1 MQTLWQDIRYG
12 LRMLKKSP
20 SLTAIAVLS
29 LALGI
34 GANTALFSL
43 VDTVLLK
50 TLPVKEPD
58 QLVLFNWQSG
68 RTFRTTGQRGIFV
81 GGLPPGRIGGSSFH
95 YDAFQKLR
103 GELREQNS
111 PLSDLFA
118 FANLWELNVLIDGQA
133 EIAKAQVISGG
144 YFAGVRVPAQL
155 GRTITEADD
164 NAGATPV
171 ALISDTYWRN
181 RFGADHSVL
190 GKQIKLNQNSF
201 TIVGVTPAGFNGTL
215 QVGDRPDISVPIAFE
230 PVLLGESSAMS
241 RAGKPGSWW
250 LHLMGRLKPGATI
263 EQARDSLNGTF
274 QSLSLEMMPPPKKAI
289 EPAQVEPQDYPNLVA
304 LNGSRGMSQ
313 REQDEPLIYTPWSQG
328 LENIGEMY
336 FALRATGEPTSL
348 VTAVREAVRDVDANL
363 PLRKITTQA
372 VQTSETL
379 TEERTFAKLVSFF
392 GALALLLA
400 AIGLYGVIAYSV
412 TQRTH
417 EIGIRMA
424 LGARAFD
431 VLKLVVR
438 NGAKLALVGIAIG
451 LAGAFAVT
459 RLMRTLLFGVT
470 ATDATT
476 FAAVSILIIVVAVV
490 ACYIPARRAA
500 NVDPIEALR
509 YE

>member
-1 MQTLWQDIRYG
+1 
-12 LRMLKKSP
+12 
-20 SLTAIAVLS
+20 
-29 LALGI
+29 
-34 GANTALFSL
+34 
-43 VDTVLLK
+43 
-50 TLPVKEPD
+50 
-58 QLVLFNWQSG
+58 
-68 RTFRTTGQRGIFV
+68 
-81 GGLPPGRIGGSSFH
+81 
-95 YDAFQKLR
+95 
-103 GELREQNS
+103 
-111 PLSDLFA
+111 
-118 FANLWELNVLIDGQA
+118 
-133 EIAKAQVISGG
+133 
-144 YFAGVRVPAQL
+144 
-155 GRTITEADD
+155 
-164 NAGATPV
+164 
-171 ALISDTYWRN
+171 
-181 RFGADHSVL
+181 
-190 GKQIKLNQNSF
+190 
-201 TIVGVTPAGFNGTL
+201 
-215 QVGDRPDISVPIAFE
+215 
-230 PVLLGESSAMS
+230 
-241 RAGKPGSWW
+241 
-250 LHLMGRLKPGATI
+250 
-263 EQARDSLNGTF
+263 
-274 QSLSLEMMPPPKKAI
+274 
-289 EPAQVEPQDYPNLVA
+289 
-304 LNGSRGMSQ
+304 
-313 REQDEPLIYTPWSQG
+313 
-328 LENIGEMY
+328 MY

>member
-1 MQTLWQDIRYG
+1 
-12 LRMLKKSP
+12 
-20 SLTAIAVLS
+20 
-29 LALGI
+29 
-34 GANTALFSL
+34 
-43 VDTVLLK
+43 
-50 TLPVKEPD
+50 
-58 QLVLFNWQSG
+58 
-68 RTFRTTGQRGIFV
+68 
-81 GGLPPGRIGGSSFH
+81 
-95 YDAFQKLR
+95 
-103 GELREQNS
+103 
-111 PLSDLFA
+111 
-118 FANLWELNVLIDGQA
+118 
-133 EIAKAQVISGG
+133 
-144 YFAGVRVPAQL
+144 
-155 GRTITEADD
+155 
-164 NAGATPV
+164 
-171 ALISDTYWRN
+171 
-181 RFGADHSVL
+181 
-190 GKQIKLNQNSF
+190 
-201 TIVGVTPAGFNGTL
+201 
-215 QVGDRPDISVPIAFE
+215 
-230 PVLLGESSAMS
+230 
-241 RAGKPGSWW
+241 
-250 LHLMGRLKPGATI
+250 
-263 EQARDSLNGTF
+263 
-274 QSLSLEMMPPPKKAI
+274 
-289 EPAQVEPQDYPNLVA
+289 
-304 LNGSRGMSQ
+304 
-313 REQDEPLIYTPWSQG
+313 
-328 LENIGEMY
+328 
-336 FALRATGEPTSL
+336 
-348 VTAVREAVRDVDANL
+348 VREGVRDVYANL

>member
-1 MQTLWQDIRYG
+1 
-12 LRMLKKSP
+12 
-20 SLTAIAVLS
+20 
-29 LALGI
+29 
-34 GANTALFSL
+34 
-43 VDTVLLK
+43 
-50 TLPVKEPD
+50 
-58 QLVLFNWQSG
+58 
-68 RTFRTTGQRGIFV
+68 
-81 GGLPPGRIGGSSFH
+81 
-95 YDAFQKLR
+95 
-103 GELREQNS
+103 
-111 PLSDLFA
+111 
-118 FANLWELNVLIDGQA
+118 
-133 EIAKAQVISGG
+133 
-144 YFAGVRVPAQL
+144 
-155 GRTITEADD
+155 
-164 NAGATPV
+164 
-171 ALISDTYWRN
+171 
-181 RFGADHSVL
+181 
-190 GKQIKLNQNSF
+190 
-201 TIVGVTPAGFNGTL
+201 
-215 QVGDRPDISVPIAFE
+215 
-230 PVLLGESSAMS
+230 
-241 RAGKPGSWW
+241 
-250 LHLMGRLKPGATI
+250 
-263 EQARDSLNGTF
+263 
-274 QSLSLEMMPPPKKAI
+274 
-289 EPAQVEPQDYPNLVA
+289 
-304 LNGSRGMSQ
+304 
-313 REQDEPLIYTPWSQG
+313 
-328 LENIGEMY
+328 
-336 FALRATGEPTSL
+336 L